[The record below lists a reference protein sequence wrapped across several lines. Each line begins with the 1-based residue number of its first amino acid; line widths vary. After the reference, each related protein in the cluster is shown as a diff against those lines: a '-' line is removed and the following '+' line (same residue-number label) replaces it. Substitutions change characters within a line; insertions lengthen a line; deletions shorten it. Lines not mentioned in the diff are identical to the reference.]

1 MLPTVRE
8 KQALPGDTN
17 YIGLI
22 HPSGKDLPHTALRML
37 HAVDSLASFGLFLC
51 CSGMN

>member
-1 MLPTVRE
+1 MRPTVRE

-22 HPSGKDLPHTALRML
+22 HHLPHTALRML